1 MDLLDLFAKITLDTS
16 GYEKGLEKA
25 VNASKNVEKAF
36 AALNSPLDNLKAKLD
51 LKPAFE
57 QISNAANAVAHPI
70 ETFKTKL
77 AEASTALE
85 TKRNKLMVL
94 QSVYESTKKK
104 VEELTAEFNK
114 SAKENGVTSKETQ
127 ELAKKLKDAEQAA
140 LTAKDELDDY
150 AKSVKSTGDK
160 SKEASEQSSKFANA
174 LKSGLGTAVKVSAVA
189 IGVAA
194 TGVAALTKSAVDN
207 FAEYEQLVG
216 GVETLFKE
224 NSDTVQQY
232 AANAFK
238 TAGLSANEYME
249 TVTSF
254 SASLLQ
260 SLGGDTAAAAEVAD
274 RAITD
279 MSDNANKMGTDMQM
293 IQNAYQGFAKQNY
306 TMLDNLKLGYGG
318 TKEEMQRLLDD
329 AEKFSGIKYD
339 LSSYAD
345 IVEAI
350 HVVQGELEISG
361 RTAEEAAEIQKRTG
375 REVLEQIGTT
385 AKEASTTIQ
394 GSLSSMRSAW
404 ENLLTGIADEN
415 ADFETLIDNFVESAA
430 TALDNL
436 LPRVKTSLE
445 GIGKLVT
452 ELSPIIAEAI
462 PELVNDVLPSIIQ
475 AAVNLVTA
483 LVNALVDN
491 GDMIANTA
499 LDIIDMLVQ
508 ALVDNAYSV
517 TNGAVT
523 LIITLVNGISD
534 RLPDLI
540 PAAVQIILQIV
551 KGLADNSGALIA
563 AAGQLVVSLGVGLI
577 EAIPELIPAT
587 WAICESIAD
596 GIVNYDWASV
606 SEKAMNAF
614 IDGYDKAQKKVQV
627 GIDNLVS
634 AITGN
639 ESLYGGDIANVDSN
653 PIIDNMR
660 KSADSY
666 VENAKKV
673 QEAFQ
678 TYYNDGKDIL
688 GRNQEDLSNT
698 LDESIKDLEEQQK
711 KYSDA
716 ISDMISKNNAAIAK
730 ATSAG
735 GNLVASSTQKTGE
748 KQKSVLVQNM
758 EALERLYKQREIT
771 EDTYQKRRLEYLEK
785 HRDTESDEWTKFYD
799 QVQTYYEKLA
809 DTEQKAAEK
818 AAQEREKNFRTILDA
833 YSKQV
838 EQLQNKIDSFA
849 EKLTGAYKD
858 FYTFETDEEGNVTS
872 AYATDKMTQAGKQL
886 EEYYNQLLKFQE
898 RGIGGDMISQL
909 ADFSQEEGL
918 ATLKY
923 WNGLTDQEIKNL
935 QAHYDKVANL
945 SNKVS
950 ELLHSGE
957 AESTAE
963 AFANNIAS
971 AVEND
976 AQFKAIGE
984 LMLSGIIDGLNNG
997 AFDITE
1003 AANRIY
1009 GAFDGYFQSA
1019 STVTPPS
1026 YTPTIPNYTTAATF
1040 PAAERTSETALQK
1053 TAGDVP
1059 IQGESGINVT
1069 INIQEFNNYTEDD
1082 IDTLADKILIA
1093 IQEKVKQ
1100 RRVVFS

>member
-1 MDLLDLFAKITLDTS
+1 MDLLDLFAQITLDTS
-16 GYEKGLEKA
+16 GYEKGLAQAE
-25 VNASKNVEKAF
+25 NASKNVKKAF

-140 LTAKDELDDY
+140 STAKDELDDY

-174 LKSGLGTAVKVSAVA
+174 LKSGLGTAVKVSAAA

-216 GVETLFKE
+216 GVETLFKK

-260 SLGGDTAAAAEVAD
+260 SLGGNTAAAAEVAD

-318 TKEEMQRLLDD
+318 TKEEMQRLLDT
-329 AEKFSGIKYD
+329 ANEYNRQQGINTDYQIEN
-339 LSSYAD
+339 YAD

-350 HVVQGELEISG
+350 HAVQTEMGI
-361 RTAEEAAEIQKRTG
+361 T
-375 REVLEQIGTT
+375 GTT
-385 AKEASTTIQ
+385 AAEAATTIQ
-394 GSLSSMRSAW
+394 GSLSSMGAAW
-404 ENLLTGIADEN
+404 QNLVTGIADEN